1 MYGSE
6 QCLLKKNV
14 RNIVAFFQHYQKN
27 VADIVGLIQQCLEH
41 CALYCTKH
49 CLDNMGTLSLDCHL
63 KKNVCLS
70 NIVEK
75 NNLKKIVYFHCFFIN
90 IVKNILYIIRN
101 IYINF
106 PNIIYNFNRII

>member
-14 RNIVAFFQHYQKN
+14 RNIVHYIALN
-27 VADIVGLIQQCLEH
+27 IVRHCPFRRMSEH

-75 NNLKKIVYFHCFFIN
+75 NNLKKIVYFALFLTTLLIMY
-90 IVKNILYIIRN
+90 YI
-101 IYINF
+101 YM
-106 PNIIYNFNRII
+106 YGL